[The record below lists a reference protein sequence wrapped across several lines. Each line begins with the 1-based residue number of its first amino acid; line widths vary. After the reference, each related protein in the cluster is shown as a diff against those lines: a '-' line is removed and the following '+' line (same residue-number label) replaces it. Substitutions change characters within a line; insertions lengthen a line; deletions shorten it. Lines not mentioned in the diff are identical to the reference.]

1 MNPPMS
7 EATEIP
13 EAKDPFEKRVAVTI
27 AIIAIFLS
35 FVGNFGE
42 KSRTEAIIKTNEASD
57 QWGYFQ
63 AKGIKSQMAGMQAD
77 LLGNSA
83 TASTEATKAGAAK
96 LVTQSERYEG
106 EKAEIKTKAEEL
118 QHEAK
123 HELSVNER
131 CERAALFL
139 QLAVV
144 LCSVSIL
151 ARSHI
156 FWIVG
161 MLTGA
166 TGVVVG
172 ITAFLM

>member
-1 MNPPMS
+1 MP
-7 EATEIP
+7 EDTEIP
-13 EAKDPFEKRVAVTI
+13 EAKNPFEKRVAVTI
-27 AIIAIFLS
+27 AIIAICLS
-35 FVGNFGE
+35 FVGNLGE

-63 AKGIKSQMAGMQAD
+63 AKGIKSQMAGMHAD
-77 LLGNSA
+77 LLRNSA
-83 TASTEATKAGAAK
+83 TPSTEATKAEAAK
-96 LVTQSERYEG
+96 LLTQSERYEG
-106 EKAEIKTKAEEL
+106 EKGEIKSKAEEL

-123 HELSVNER
+123 HELAVNKR

-161 MLTGA
+161 MLIGA